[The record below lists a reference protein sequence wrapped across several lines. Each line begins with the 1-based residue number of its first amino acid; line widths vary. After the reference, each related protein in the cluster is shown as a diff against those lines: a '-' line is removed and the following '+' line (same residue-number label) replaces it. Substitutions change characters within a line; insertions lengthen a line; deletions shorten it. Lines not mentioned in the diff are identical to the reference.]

1 MGIDYDY
8 CVIGGGI
15 VGVATA
21 HALADRFPD
30 AGVVLVEKEAELG
43 RHQTGHNSGVIH
55 SGIYYAPGSLKA
67 RLCAEGERRTKA
79 FCREHGIAFEERG
92 KLIVATTSL
101 EEQRLDALWHRAKL
115 NGIVTESLSAGDIAE
130 REPHIAGTKALFV
143 PAAAIVDYLEVVR
156 KLAEAF
162 VKMGGS
168 LLLNNSVMAIS
179 EDDDAVR
186 VELNDRTIR
195 AKKLVAC
202 AGLQSDRL
210 ARMAGLNPTHQ
221 IVPFRGEYYKVRQ
234 ERSDLCHAMI
244 YPVPD
249 PDLPF
254 LGIHLTPMINGRLTV
269 GPNAV
274 LGFAREGYPKFSV
287 SIRDIASYASFPG
300 FWRSI
305 RANLKS
311 GVAEM
316 MDSVFKARYLRACQK
331 YCPSLDLDDL
341 QPMSAGI
348 RAQAVATDGTLIH
361 DFLFLDSPRQLH
373 VCNAPSPAA
382 TSALPI
388 ADMIVDRLQADR
400 PTATSRR

>member
-1 MGIDYDY
+1 MDYDY

-316 MDSVFKARYLRACQK
+316 MDSVSKARYLRACQK

>member
-316 MDSVFKARYLRACQK
+316 MDSVFKARYRRACQK